1 MYMYKPK
8 QLVILTTCPDTE
20 TAKMIAGALVDKQ
33 LAACVQIG
41 QVVESVY
48 RWNNDICQSQEVPL
62 QIKCMAEQYKAIEQL
77 VIQMHPY
84 EVPEF
89 IAMPITNGFGP
100 YLQWIEDNS
109 LS

>member
-1 MYMYKPK
+1 MYKPK
-8 QLVILTTCPDTE
+8 QLVILTTCPDAE
-20 TAKMIAGALVDKQ
+20 TAKTIATALVENQ

-41 QVVESVY
+41 QAIESVY
-48 RWNNDICQSQEVPL
+48 CWNNEICQSQEVPL
-62 QIKCMAEQYKAIEQL
+62 QIKCMAEQYNAIEQL

-89 IAMPITNGFGP
+89 IATPIIGGFGP
-100 YLQWIEDNS
+100 YLQWIKDNS

>member
-1 MYMYKPK
+1 MYKPE
-8 QLVILTTCPDTE
+8 QLLILTTCPDAE
-20 TAKMIAGALVDKQ
+20 TASRIAAALVEAK

-48 RWNNDICQSQEVPL
+48 RWDNNICQSYEVPM
-62 QIKCMAEQYKAIEQL
+62 QIKCMTSDYHAIEQL

-89 IAMPITNGFGP
+89 IATPIIGGFGP
-100 YLQWIEDNS
+100 YLQWIKDNS
-109 LS
+109 PS